1 MEAMLKTLTV
11 GPRSFYSPWVLWIVW
26 VIWLPFLV
34 PSIVQL
40 VQPPVRASSILAL
53 AGNAVF
59 VLLYCVFSFRAAQKL
74 GGQREGK
81 DDTTEATLVTL
92 VLLALSV
99 GTEILG
105 RPVGASSMS
114 LYVYTAAYAGSRF
127 SIPRG
132 IVTNFVVLAV
142 SLAAGVLLAVELS
155 ELLQVVFIVPVV
167 TFMTMSWTRSIV
179 VGRKLH
185 QAQGEI
191 ARLAA
196 AEERLR
202 IARDL
207 HDLLG
212 QKLSYIALKS
222 ELARHHVPSEPE
234 RAQAEIAEVESTA
247 RSTLHEVR
255 EAVAGYRKPDLSR
268 ELRLAAE
275 VLSAAG
281 IQVRDA
287 CDRRLVDQLPAA
299 VNEALAWAVREG
311 VTNVIRH
318 SRAKTCIIGLGSREG
333 ALVMEIADD
342 GSGGASAG
350 AGAQG
355 KGNGLRGLRER
366 FAGLGGACEARSRPD
381 GGFVLSAT
389 VPAGRAE

>member
-1 MEAMLKTLTV
+1 METMLKSLS
-11 GPRSFYSPWVLWIVW
+11 GRPRSFYSPWVLWIVW
-26 VIWLPFLV
+26 VIWLPFLL

-40 VQPPVRASSILAL
+40 VQPPVPTSSILAL
-53 AGNAVF
+53 MGNAVF
-59 VLLYCVFSFRAAQKL
+59 VFLYCLFSFRAAQKL
-74 GGQREGK
+74 SGQREGK
-81 DDTTEATLVTL
+81 DDTAEATVVTL
-92 VLLALSV
+92 AMLALSV

-114 LYVYTAAYAGSRF
+114 LYVYTVAYAGSKF

-132 IVTNFVVLAV
+132 IITNLIVLAV
-142 SLAAGVLLAVELS
+142 SLAAGALLAVELS

-167 TFMTMSWTRSIV
+167 TFMTMSWNRSIV

-185 QAQGEI
+185 EAQGEI

-212 QKLSYIALKS
+212 QKLSYMALKS
-222 ELARHHVPSEPE
+222 ELARHHLPAEPE
-234 RAQAEIAEVESTA
+234 RAQGEIAEVESTA

-281 IQVRDA
+281 IQLRDA
-287 CDRRLVDQLPAA
+287 CDRGLVDRLPAPA
-299 VNEALAWAVREG
+299 NEALAWAVREG

-318 SRAKTCIIGLGSREG
+318 SRAASCTIELSRRDG
-333 ALVMEIADD
+333 ALVMEITDD
-342 GSGGASAG
+342 GSGNASGGAET
-350 AGAQG
+350 QG
-355 KGNGLRGLRER
+355 KGSGLRGLRER
-366 FAGLGGACEARSRPD
+366 FAGLGGSCEARSRAQ
-381 GGFVLSAT
+381 GGFVLAASIPDRG
-389 VPAGRAE
+389 VE